1 LTAHAGDGVSGGG
14 AGVGVGVGHGSLL
27 IGTSTPYTPIGYEA
41 TRASVRFTS
50 GRCRG
55 THRRPATHSIR
66 PDPSPWPGPSVNRRV
81 RLTATIRRRRNRPI
95 RPLSL

>member
-1 LTAHAGDGVSGGG
+1 MRQR
-14 AGVGVGVGHGSLL
+14 GS
-27 IGTSTPYTPIGYEA
+27 
-41 TRASVRFTS
+41 SVRFTS

-55 THRRPATHSIR
+55 GSHRRPAAHSIR
-66 PDPSPWPGPSVNRRV
+66 HDPSPWPGPSVNRRV